1 VQESAEKLRKSA
13 YFGCAIYNRENGV
26 KLSMMAMMMM
36 FAACAASHSKPS
48 QPWRIEIVTAGGFA
62 GKGAGNFAIGSDG
75 GIAITSMGGRRCTF
89 QATAE
94 ELGRFETLLGNAQP
108 EKWKDS
114 YVPENPCCD
123 RFEYTMTVDEAG
135 VKRETQWVD
144 DPAPMPKDLA
154 AIVEAMVGG
163 EKSLRVQYGSQ
174 CQG

>member
-1 VQESAEKLRKSA
+1 
-13 YFGCAIYNRENGV
+13 
-26 KLSMMAMMMM
+26 MMAMML

-48 QPWRIEIVTAGGFA
+48 QPWRIDIVTAGGFA
-62 GKGAGNFAIGSDG
+62 GRGTGSFAIASDG
-75 GIAITSMGGRRCTF
+75 TITITSMGGRSCTF
-89 QATAE
+89 QATGE
-94 ELGRFETLLGNAQP
+94 ELQRFETLLGNAQP

-123 RFEYTMTVDEAG
+123 RFEYKMTVDEAG

-144 DPAPMPKDLA
+144 DPDPMPNDLA